1 MRRKFATLPLV
12 SLRQAEPQA
21 PYGQDAASPHVP
33 SPKIKLLVSL
43 VKSYFSFVI
52 SLTYQWR
59 CIRRGLVVA

>member
-1 MRRKFATLPLV
+1 MRRKFATFPLA
-12 SLRQAEPQA
+12 SLRQT
-21 PYGQDAASPHVP
+21 QDAASPHVP
-33 SPKIKLLVSL
+33 SPKIKLPVSL